1 MPIETLPL
9 ATAAPS
15 NRTLTGIA
23 FKIAS
28 VVVFLAMAALLKAAE
43 GVPAGELAFFR
54 SFFAIIPVVTFL
66 AWRGQL
72 VTGVKTK
79 YPLRHLAR
87 GLAGTGGMM
96 FGFYALT
103 QLPFAEATTLNYA
116 TPLIIVVIS
125 ALFLDETVRLYRWSA
140 VILGLVGV
148 IIISWP
154 RLTLLSSGVDQ
165 KAAIGVGSAMLA
177 CLFAAIAMVQVRK
190 LVHTEQSATIVF
202 YFSLSSTAIALC
214 TLPFGWVMPSPLQL
228 GYLITAGI
236 CGGIA
241 QILLTE
247 SYRHADMSVVAP
259 FEYTSLIFSIA
270 IGFFVFKDM
279 PTWHV
284 LVGGLIVV
292 GSALFVIYRERQLG
306 KAAPEKEVATP
317 QG

>member
-1 MPIETLPL
+1 LQRKFLPL
-9 ATAAPS
+9 PHSANS
-15 NRTLTGIA
+15 TLTGIA
-23 FKIAS
+23 FKVAS
-28 VVVFLAMAALLKAAE
+28 VIVFLAMAALLKAAE
-43 GVPAGELAFFR
+43 GVSAGELAFFR
-54 SFFAIIPVVTFL
+54 SFFAIIPVVVFL
-66 AWRGQL
+66 AWRGEL
-72 VTGVKTK
+72 VSGVKTK
-79 YPLRHLAR
+79 YPMRHLAR
-87 GLAGTGGMM
+87 GLPGTGGMM

-103 QLPFAEATTLNYA
+103 KLPFAEATTLNYA
-116 TPLIIVVIS
+116 TPLIIVVLS
-125 ALFLDETVRLYRWSA
+125 ALFLDEVVRLYRWSA

-165 KAAIGVGSAMLA
+165 GAAIGVGSAMLA

-190 LVHTEQSATIVF
+190 LVHTEKSATIVF
-202 YFSLSSTAIALC
+202 YFSIASSVISLA
-214 TLPFGWVMPSPLQL
+214 TLPFGWVVPSPTALL
-228 GYLITAGI
+228 YLVTAGV

-259 FEYTSLIFSIA
+259 FEYTSLIFSIG
-270 IGFFVFKDM
+270 IGYFVFSDT

-306 KAAPEKEVATP
+306 KAQPEKEVATP

>member
-1 MPIETLPL
+1 LQRKFLPL
-9 ATAAPS
+9 PHSANS
-15 NRTLTGIA
+15 TLTGIA
-23 FKIAS
+23 FKVAS
-28 VVVFLAMAALLKAAE
+28 VIVFLAMAALLKAAE

-54 SFFAIIPVVTFL
+54 SFFAIIPVVVFL
-66 AWRGQL
+66 AWRGEL
-72 VTGVKTK
+72 VSGVKTK
-79 YPLRHLAR
+79 YPMRHLAR

-103 QLPFAEATTLNYA
+103 KLPFAEATTLNYA
-116 TPLIIVVIS
+116 TPLIIVVLS
-125 ALFLDETVRLYRWSA
+125 ALFLDEVVRLYRWSA

-165 KAAIGVGSAMLA
+165 GAAIGVGSAMLA

-190 LVHTEQSATIVF
+190 LVHTEKSATIVF
-202 YFSLSSTAIALC
+202 YFSIASSVISLA
-214 TLPFGWVMPSPLQL
+214 TLPFGWVVPSPTALL
-228 GYLITAGI
+228 YLVTAGV

-259 FEYTSLIFSIA
+259 FEYTSLIFSIG
-270 IGFFVFKDM
+270 IGYFVFSDT

-306 KAAPEKEVATP
+306 KAQPEKEVATP

>member
-1 MPIETLPL
+1 MAHSPN
-9 ATAAPS
+9 S
-15 NRTLTGIA
+15 TLTGIA
-23 FKIAS
+23 FKVAS
-28 VVVFLAMAALLKAAE
+28 VVIFLAMAALLKAAQ

-54 SFFAIIPVVTFL
+54 SFFAIIPVVLFL
-66 AWRGQL
+66 AWRGEL
-72 VTGVKTK
+72 SSGVRTK

-87 GLAGTGGMM
+87 GVAGTGGMM

-103 QLPFAEATTLNYA
+103 KLPFAEATTLNYA

-125 ALFLDETVRLYRWSA
+125 ALFLDEVVRLYRWSA
-140 VILGLVGV
+140 VLLGLVGV

-154 RLTLLSSGVDQ
+154 RLTLLSTGVDQ
-165 KAAIGVGSAMLA
+165 DAAIGVGAALLA

-190 LVHTEQSATIVF
+190 LVHTEKSATIVF
-202 YFSLSSTAIALC
+202 YFSISSTVIALA
-214 TLPFGWVMPSPLQL
+214 TLPFGWVVPSQQQL
-228 GYLITAGI
+228 IYLVTAGI

-247 SYRHADMSVVAP
+247 SYRRADMSVVAP
-259 FEYTSLIFSIA
+259 FEYTSLIFSIG
-270 IGFFVFKDM
+270 IGYFVFSDQ

-284 LVGGLIVV
+284 LFGGLIVV

-306 KAAPEKEVATP
+306 KAQPEKEMATP

>member
-1 MPIETLPL
+1 MA
-9 ATAAPS
+9 ATS
-15 NRTLTGIA
+15 TNTLTGIA
-23 FKIAS
+23 FKVAS
-28 VVVFLAMAALLKAAE
+28 VIVFLAMSALLKAAE

-54 SFFAIIPVVTFL
+54 SFFAILPVVIFL
-66 AWRGQL
+66 AWRRQL
-72 VTGVKTK
+72 REGVKTK

-87 GLAGTGGMM
+87 GLAGTGGML

-103 QLPFAEATTLNYA
+103 KLPFAEATTLNYA
-116 TPLIIVVIS
+116 TPLVIVVIS
-125 ALFLDETVRLYRWSA
+125 ALFMDEVVRLYRWSA

-165 KAAIGVGSAMLA
+165 DAAIGVGAAMMA
-177 CLFAAIAMVQVRK
+177 CLFAATAMVQVRK
-190 LVHTEQSATIVF
+190 LVHTEKSATIVF
-202 YFSLSSTAIALC
+202 YFSISSSVISLL
-214 TLPFGWVMPSPLQL
+214 TLPLGWVMPSPQALVL
-228 GYLITAGI
+228 LVTAGI

-270 IGFFVFKDM
+270 IGYFVFNDP

-284 LVGGLIVV
+284 LVGGVIVV
-292 GSALFVIYRERQLG
+292 GSALYIIFRERQLG
-306 KAAPEKEVATP
+306 KPAPEKEVATP

>member
-1 MPIETLPL
+1 LP
-9 ATAAPS
+9 APA
-15 NRTLTGIA
+15 NNPLTGIA
-23 FKIAS
+23 FKVAS
-28 VVVFLAMAALLKAAE
+28 VVIFLAMSALLKAAE

-54 SFFAIIPVVTFL
+54 SFFAILPVVIFL
-66 AWRGQL
+66 AWRGEL
-72 VTGVKTK
+72 VSGMKTK

-103 QLPFAEATTLNYA
+103 KLPFPEAVTLNYA
-116 TPLIIVVIS
+116 TPLLIVVIS
-125 ALFLDETVRLYRWSA
+125 ALFMDEVVRLYRWSA
-140 VILGLVGV
+140 VVLGFVGV
-148 IIISWP
+148 VIISWP

-165 KAAIGVGSAMLA
+165 EAAIGVGAAMLA
-177 CLFAAIAMVQVRK
+177 CLFAATAMVQVRK
-190 LVHTEQSATIVF
+190 LVHTEKSATIVF
-202 YFSLSSTAIALC
+202 YFSVSSSVISLA
-214 TLPFGWVMPSPLQL
+214 TLPFGWVMPSPIYFV
-228 GYLITAGI
+228 YLIAAGI

-270 IGFFVFKDM
+270 IGYFVFADP

-292 GSALFVIYRERQLG
+292 GSSLFVIYRERQLG
-306 KAAPEKEVATP
+306 MAQPEKEVATP